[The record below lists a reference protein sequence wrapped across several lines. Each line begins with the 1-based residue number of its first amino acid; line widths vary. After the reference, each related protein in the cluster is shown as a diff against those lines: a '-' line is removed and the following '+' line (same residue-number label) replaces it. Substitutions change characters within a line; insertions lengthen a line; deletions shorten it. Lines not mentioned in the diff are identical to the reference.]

1 MRYKIYVV
9 TIIISTIFYFSIFA
23 CTSKSDV
30 PAKTVELYYDA
41 LVVKDEARLRN
52 FTCADWEATALLEF
66 DSFANVSTELV
77 DFECQTL
84 NEDNDIAEVKCTGSI
99 YASYGEEIREFS
111 LSDVVFKVIVEGG
124 EWRICG
130 YE

>member
-1 MRYKIYVV
+1 MRYKIFIV
-9 TIIISTIFYFSIFA
+9 TIFIPIIFYFSIFA

-30 PAKTVELYYDA
+30 PAKTVELYYAA
-41 LVVKDEARLRN
+41 LVDKDEARLLN

-66 DSFANVSTELV
+66 DSFANVSTELI

-84 NEDNDIAEVKCTGSI
+84 NSEQDNAEVKCTGSI

-111 LSDVVFKVIVEGG
+111 LSEMVFTVIVEGG
-124 EWRICG
+124 EWRMCG